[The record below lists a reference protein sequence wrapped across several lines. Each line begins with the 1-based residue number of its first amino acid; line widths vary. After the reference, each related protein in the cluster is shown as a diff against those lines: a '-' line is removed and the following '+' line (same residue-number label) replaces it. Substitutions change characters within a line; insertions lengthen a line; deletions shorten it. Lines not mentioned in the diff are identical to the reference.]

1 MNIEILSDKFV
12 GNYCRDIFYRPY
24 LRKLRYLYFGL
35 EHSNDFFVFSDTE
48 DLKFKY
54 CEALQTTGIVKIT
67 NDLHL
72 RAINNWFARRGI
84 DRSVPMLVYF
94 GTLMTLL
101 SKISWESPDI
111 KVRQTPEGVVLFS
124 VGEEIDV
131 MIARPCDTYFT
142 LTKLQAYVDK
152 YNTIFFNPTQPSHRI
167 SVPETTTPNKLQR
180 LSVSCQEL
188 YDNGFLDKDCFD
200 VNLMLLA
207 GRDVLLIKSL
217 LQKNTSYSSGIR
229 IWSDTSQRCLNYG
242 GYYTDANVSLC
253 GIRDNVF
260 LFPRIKP
267 E

>member
-101 SKISWESPDI
+101 S
-111 KVRQTPEGVVLFS
+111 
-124 VGEEIDV
+124 
-131 MIARPCDTYFT
+131 
-142 LTKLQAYVDK
+142 
-152 YNTIFFNPTQPSHRI
+152 RI
-167 SVPETTTPNKLQR
+167 SR
-180 LSVSCQEL
+180 H
-188 YDNGFLDKDCFD
+188 
-200 VNLMLLA
+200 
-207 GRDVLLIKSL
+207 
-217 LQKNTSYSSGIR
+217 
-229 IWSDTSQRCLNYG
+229 
-242 GYYTDANVSLC
+242 
-253 GIRDNVF
+253 
-260 LFPRIKP
+260 
-267 E
+267 